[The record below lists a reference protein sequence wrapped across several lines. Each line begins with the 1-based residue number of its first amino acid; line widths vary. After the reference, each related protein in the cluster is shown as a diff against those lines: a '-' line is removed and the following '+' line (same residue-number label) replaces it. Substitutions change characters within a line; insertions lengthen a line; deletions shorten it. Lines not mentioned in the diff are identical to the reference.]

1 LKPEG
6 HPPLLYDIMSKDWN
20 SVWNHEVSTTSRRNL
35 DKEGFWDDR
44 VESVRGN
51 SVFAEMTE
59 WQLSLISARRADSC
73 LDIGCGT
80 GRLAIPLAR
89 TCRKVTAIDGSQPM
103 LDALRAEADNRG
115 ISNIDIV
122 RSTWQVFVPDSCYDI
137 AFASFSIFMEDI
149 RKHLHR
155 MADCS
160 ERGVVFASNDLRMPA
175 AAQMAIFN
183 NMVSKHT
190 DIEMIRNICE
200 ELGLEP
206 EFETMAFKRPVP
218 DETEE
223 QTAARLAEL
232 FNIDADDPDL
242 LRYIRSDYR
251 RECRDVVHVGAVI
264 WKRK

>member
-1 LKPEG
+1 MKPEG
-6 HPPLLYDIMSKDWN
+6 PSPLPYDIMSKDWN
-20 SVWNHEVSTTSRRNL
+20 SVWNHEVSSTSRKNL

-44 VESVRGN
+44 VESVRKN
-51 SVFAEMTE
+51 SMFAEMTE
-59 WQLSLISARRADSC
+59 WQLSLISAEKDDIC

-80 GRLAIPLAR
+80 GRLALPLAK
-89 TCRKVTAIDGSQPM
+89 TCKRVTAIDGSQPM
-103 LDALRAEADNRG
+103 LEALRAEAQSCG

-122 RSTWQVFVPDSCYDI
+122 RSTWQAFSPDSNYAV

-149 RKHLHR
+149 HKHLQR

-160 ERGVVFASNDLRMPA
+160 ERGVVFASNDLRIPI
-175 AAQMAIFN
+175 AAQQAIFN
-183 NMVSKHT
+183 DIVSKHT
-190 DIEMIRNICE
+190 DIEMIHNICE

-206 EFETMAFKRPVP
+206 EFETKAFSRPVP

-223 QTAARLAEL
+223 QTAIRLAEV
-232 FNIDADDPDL
+232 FDIDADNPDL

-251 RECRDVVHVGAVI
+251 KEQRDKVNVGAVR